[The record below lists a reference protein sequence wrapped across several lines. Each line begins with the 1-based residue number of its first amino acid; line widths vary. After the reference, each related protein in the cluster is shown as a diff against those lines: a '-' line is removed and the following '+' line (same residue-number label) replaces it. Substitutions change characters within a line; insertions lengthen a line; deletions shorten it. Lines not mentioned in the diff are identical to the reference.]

1 MIFDEM
7 ITLSEVVKQLSEL
20 IGAGKEIETDD
31 YSISAKNEDG
41 TIKIQVNSKFND
53 SYVKEAAASYKEA
66 IKKLD
71 DDTFVEVVEEMKQ
84 QHDINH
90 FNELL
95 ELESF
100 TEDQAEE
107 VLSMITKF
115 NSLTRSKLQH
125 KIQVMVELYEQF

>member
-53 SYVKEAAASYKEA
+53 SYVKEAVASYKEA

>member
-53 SYVKEAAASYKEA
+53 SYVKEAVASYKEA

-71 DDTFVEVVEEMKQ
+71 DDTFVDVVEEMKQ
-84 QHDINH
+84 KHDINH

-107 VLSMITKF
+107 VLGMIAKF